1 VAIDS
6 TRTLTYPEHASP
18 SAITGRFQPPLDKT
32 GPAEADMAAPAEGIP
47 PNPTMPEEPKRNA
60 ATVALC
66 VGALGVVFGD
76 IGTSPLYTMQTCIAN
91 LPPGSRLDGM
101 LGVLS
106 LIFWSLTLV
115 VSVKY
120 LGFITKADNHGE
132 GGIFALL
139 ALIHA
144 HREAAPHRPKMRR
157 GLGISVVIILVGAA
171 LLFGDGIIT
180 PAISVLGA
188 AEGFN
193 AINPGFARYVPWLA
207 CVILA
212 ALFWFQS
219 RGTMRIGAVFGPVM
233 FTWFATLGATGA
245 YYVYKA
251 PMVLRALNPA
261 YGIRLLHN
269 PPAAVAE
276 LLGSIVLA
284 ITGAEALYA
293 DLGHFGRRAIE
304 ISWYAVALP
313 GLVLNYFGQVA
324 YLVLNPKDNAANPFF
339 SMAPEGLPRAG
350 LTAISIV
357 AAIIAS
363 QALIT
368 GAYSLSRQAIQLGYF
383 PRLKVNHT
391 SAGHEGQIYVPFV
404 NTLLAIGCIVT
415 VLLFGSTAR
424 LASAYGIAVTGTMA
438 ITSGAYF
445 MVARRNWRWPLW
457 RAGSICAF
465 FLVMDLGFFG
475 ANARK
480 IADGGWFPLV
490 IAAAVLAVMHTWK
503 TGRNVVFERVYGGNV
518 TEDEL
523 VTIARSQYLTRV
535 PGAAVFMV
543 GSPNGTPLTLLHHVK
558 ANRCLQKTVVLLS
571 IITEDRPAVP
581 PESRLKLRD
590 VGEGVWRVTG
600 HYGYMESPDV
610 GDLVERVK
618 AAGLKINPQ
627 SATYFFS
634 REMVMTGGNTG
645 MWEWEKSLYGFLIR
659 NARPAKD
666 YYNITPSQIIEIG
679 LPVQL

>member
-1 VAIDS
+1 MTNPPFSGI
-6 TRTLTYPEHASP
+6 SP
-18 SAITGRFQPPLDKT
+18 
-32 GPAEADMAAPAEGIP
+32 AARA
-47 PNPTMPEEPKRNA
+47 
-60 ATVALC
+60 ALC
-66 VGALGVVFGD
+66 IGALGVVFGD
-76 IGTSPLYTMQTCIAN
+76 IGTSPLYTMHTCIEN
-91 LPPGSRLDGM
+91 LPPGSRELGM
-101 LGVLS
+101 LGILS
-106 LIFWSLTLV
+106 LIFWSLVLV

-144 HREAAPHRPKMRR
+144 HREIAPNKPQFKR
-157 GLGISVVIILVGAA
+157 GLGVAVVIILIGAA

-188 AEGFN
+188 AEGLN
-193 AINPGFARYVPWLA
+193 AISPGFAVYVPYLA
-207 CVILA
+207 CAILA
-212 ALFWFQS
+212 ALFWFQK
-219 RGTMRIGAVFGPVM
+219 RGTMSIGAVFGPIMLV
-233 FTWFATLGATGA
+233 WFATLGVLGA
-245 YYVYKA
+245 WYIARA
-251 PMVLRALNPA
+251 PSVLRAINPA
-261 YGIRLLHN
+261 YGLALLHN
-269 PPAAVAE
+269 PPVEVAE

-293 DLGHFGRRAIE
+293 DMGHFGRRAIT
-304 ISWYAVALP
+304 IAWYGVAFP

-324 YLVLNPKDNAANPFF
+324 YLTLHPASDQNPFF
-339 SMAPEGLPRAG
+339 AMAPEGLARAALTG
-350 LTAISIV
+350 LSIV

-363 QALIT
+363 QALIS

-383 PRLKVNHT
+383 PRLKINHT
-391 SAGHEGQIYVPFV
+391 SAGHSGQIYVPFV
-404 NTLLAIGCIVT
+404 NMLLAIGCIFT
-415 VLLFGSTAR
+415 VILFGSTAR

-438 ITSGAYF
+438 ITSGAFF
-445 MVARRNWRWPLW
+445 MVARRNWKWPLW
-457 RAGSICAF
+457 KAGPICGL
-465 FLVMDLGFFG
+465 FLIIDVGFFG

-480 IADGGWFPLV
+480 LADGGWYPLL
-490 IAAAVLAVMHTWK
+490 IAAAILAVMHTWK

-518 TEDEL
+518 TEEEL
-523 VTIARSQYLTRV
+523 TTIARSQYVVRV

-543 GSPNGTPLTLLHHVK
+543 GSPRGTPLALLHHVK
-558 ANRCLQKTVVLLS
+558 ANRCLHKTIVLLS
-571 IITEDRPAVP
+571 IITEDRPTVSKAF
-581 PESRLKLRD
+581 RLQLRE
-590 VGEGVWRVTG
+590 VGEGVWRATG

-610 GDLVERVK
+610 SDLIDHVK
-618 AAGLKINPQ
+618 NTGLKINPQ

-645 MWEWEKSLYGFLIR
+645 MWEWEKSFYSFLIR

>member
-1 VAIDS
+1 VTTDS
-6 TRTLTYPEHASP
+6 P
-18 SAITGRFQPPLDKT
+18 K
-32 GPAEADMAAPAEGIP
+32 ADMHGPLK
-47 PNPTMPEEPKRNA
+47 T
-60 ATVALC
+60 ALC
-66 VGALGVVFGD
+66 LGALGVVFGD
-76 IGTSPLYTMQTCIAN
+76 IGTSPLYTMQECIAH
-91 LPPGSRLDGM
+91 LPSGSRMDGM

-106 LIFWSLTLV
+106 LIFWSLVMV

-144 HREAAPHRPKMRR
+144 HRENAPHRPRFRR
-157 GLGISVVIILVGAA
+157 GLGIAVVIILIGAA

-193 AINPGFARYVPWLA
+193 AIWPSFAPYVPWLA

-212 ALFWFQS
+212 ALFYFQS
-219 RGTMRIGAVFGPVM
+219 RGTMEIGAVFGPIM
-233 FTWFATLGATGA
+233 LAWFTTLGVLGA
-245 YYVYKA
+245 WYIVKA
-251 PMVLRALNPA
+251 PTVLRALNPA
-261 YGIRLLHN
+261 YGIALLHN
-269 PPAAVAE
+269 PPAEVAA

-293 DLGHFGRRAIE
+293 DLGHFGRRAITLA
-304 ISWYAVALP
+304 WYGIAFP

-324 YLVLNPKDNAANPFF
+324 YMTVHPDATGNPFF
-339 SMAPEGLPRAG
+339 AMAPDGLARGVLTG
-350 LTAISIV
+350 LSIV

-368 GAYSLSRQAIQLGYF
+368 GAYSLSRQAVQLGYF
-383 PRLKVNHT
+383 PRLLVNHT
-391 SAGHEGQIYVPFV
+391 SAGHSGQIYVPFV
-404 NTLLAIGCIVT
+404 NRLLAIGCIFT
-415 VLLFGSTAR
+415 VIVFGSTAR

-438 ITSGAYF
+438 ITSGAFF
-445 MVARRNWRWPLW
+445 MVARRNWKWPLW
-457 RAGSICAF
+457 RAGAICGV

-480 IADGGWFPLV
+480 LTDGGWFPLV
-490 IAAAVLAVMHTWK
+490 IAGAVLAVMHTWK

-518 TEDEL
+518 TESEL
-523 VTIARSQYLTRV
+523 TTIAKSQYVTRV

-543 GSPNGTPLTLLHHVK
+543 GSPKGTPLALLHHVK
-558 ANRCLQKTVVLLS
+558 ANRCLHKTVVLLS
-571 IITEDRPAVP
+571 IVTEDTPTVA
-581 PESRLKLRD
+581 PENRLQLRD
-590 VGEGVWRVTG
+590 IGEGVWRATG

-610 GDLVERVK
+610 SELVAKIKE
-618 AAGLKINPQ
+618 AGLSINPH

-645 MWEWEKSLYGFLIR
+645 MWEWEKSLYSFLIR

-666 YYNITPSQIIEIG
+666 YYNIAPSQIIEIG

>member
-1 VAIDS
+1 
-6 TRTLTYPEHASP
+6 
-18 SAITGRFQPPLDKT
+18 
-32 GPAEADMAAPAEGIP
+32 M
-47 PNPTMPEEPKRNA
+47 
-60 ATVALC
+60 
-66 VGALGVVFGD
+66 GALGVVFGD
-76 IGTSPLYTMQTCIAN
+76 IGTSPLYTMHECIAH
-91 LPPGSRLDGM
+91 LPAGPRMDGM

-106 LIFWSLTLV
+106 LIFWSLVLV

-120 LGFITKADNHGE
+120 LSFITMADNHGE

-144 HREAAPHRPKMRR
+144 HRESAPHTRPLRR
-157 GLGISVVIILVGAA
+157 GLGPAVVIILVGAA

-193 AINPGFARYVPWLA
+193 AISPRFAPYVPWMA
-207 CVILA
+207 CAILA

-233 FTWFATLGATGA
+233 LVWFATLGVLGA
-245 YYVYKA
+245 WYVVKA
-251 PMVLRALNPA
+251 PTVLRALNPA
-261 YGIRLLHN
+261 YGLALLKN
-269 PPAAVAE
+269 PPVEVAE
-276 LLGSIVLA
+276 LLGSVVLA

-293 DLGHFGRRAIE
+293 DMGHFGRRAIS
-304 ISWYAVALP
+304 IAWYGVAFP

-324 YLVLNPKDNAANPFF
+324 YLSLKPGVTGNPFF
-339 SMAPEGLPRAG
+339 AMAPDGIARAALTGL
-350 LTAISIV
+350 SIV

-404 NTLLAIGCIVT
+404 NILLAIGCILT
-415 VLLFGSTAR
+415 VILFGSTAR

-438 ITSGAYF
+438 ITSGAFY
-445 MVARRNWRWPLW
+445 MVTRRNWKWGIL
-457 RAGSICAF
+457 RAGLICGA
-465 FLVMDLGFFG
+465 FLVIDLGFFG

-480 IADGGWFPLV
+480 LADGGWFPLV
-490 IAAAVLAVMHTWK
+490 IAAGVLAVMHTWK
-503 TGRNVVFERVYGGNV
+503 TGRNVVFEMVYGGNV
-518 TEDEL
+518 TETEL
-523 VTIARSQYLTRV
+523 TAIARSKYVTRV
-535 PGAAVFMV
+535 PGAAVFML
-543 GSPNGTPLTLLHHVK
+543 GSPTGTPIALLHHVK
-558 ANRCLQKTVVLLS
+558 ANRCLHSTIVLLS
-571 IITEDRPAVP
+571 IVTEDRPTVP
-581 PESRLKLRD
+581 EEDRLQLREL
-590 VGEGVWRVTG
+590 GEGIWRSTG
-600 HYGYMESPDV
+600 HYGYMESPYV
-610 GDLVERVK
+610 ADLVARIK
-618 AAGLKINPQ
+618 DRGLPINPQ

-634 REMVMTGGNTG
+634 REMIITGGNTG
-645 MWEWEKSLYGFLIR
+645 MWEWEKTFYSFLIR

-666 YYNITPSQIIEIG
+666 YYNIPPSQIIEIG